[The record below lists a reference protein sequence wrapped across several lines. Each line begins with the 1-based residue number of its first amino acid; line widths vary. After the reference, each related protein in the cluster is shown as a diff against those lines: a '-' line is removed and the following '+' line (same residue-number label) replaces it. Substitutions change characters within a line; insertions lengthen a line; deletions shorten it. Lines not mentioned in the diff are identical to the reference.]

1 MNINTNKLNFVII
14 QQYQMQ
20 NETKLDPKV
29 PFYVYILCL
38 QYNSN
43 ASSSKSPPHAPKGN
57 AQYDLKQVEVF
68 RF

>member
-29 PFYVYILCL
+29 PFYVYILC
-38 QYNSN
+38 
-43 ASSSKSPPHAPKGN
+43 
-57 AQYDLKQVEVF
+57 VV
-68 RF
+68 